1 MVPQLNHFA
10 SKIHEGERKVGLT
23 KYVNWKLHKVDVF
36 DCVHILNPTYHGLQL
51 YLLGLIISFYIII
64 MSFKSFLAI

>member
-10 SKIHEGERKVGLT
+10 SKIHEGVRKVGLT

-51 YLLGLIISFYIII
+51 YLLISEIFQRMRAEIE
-64 MSFKSFLAI
+64 KVVVA